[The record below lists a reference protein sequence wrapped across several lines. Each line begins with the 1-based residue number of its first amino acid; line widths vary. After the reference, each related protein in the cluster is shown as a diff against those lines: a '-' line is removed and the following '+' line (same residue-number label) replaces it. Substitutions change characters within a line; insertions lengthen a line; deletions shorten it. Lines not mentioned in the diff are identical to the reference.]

1 MRIDFWK
8 PGLFLGVAAVSIAP
22 VAAQET
28 EETEPR
34 QQTVVVTATPIRD
47 SQAAAIQ
54 AKRNADNVVDIIAAD
69 TIGRFPDQSLA
80 VALTRVP
87 GLAVESD
94 KGKARFVNF
103 RGALL
108 N

>member
-1 MRIDFWK
+1 MSIDFWK
-8 PGLFLGVAAVSIAP
+8 TGLFLGVAALSIAP

-28 EETEPR
+28 EEAEAR
-34 QQTVVVTATPIRD
+34 QQTRVFTGTPLPD
-47 SQAAAIQ
+47 GQAVAIQ

-80 VALTRVP
+80 AALTRMP

-94 KGKARFVNF
+94 QGEARFVNV